1 MGLTV
6 TNLDSKESAFF
17 ARETEFVKSRTYD
30 AKTPALKGLSLVP
43 QATDLPE
50 GISEVTYRRYSE
62 AGEAKVI
69 ANYAKDFPRV
79 DVFGEEDT
87 VKVIVVVLAC
97 MCKNHVEVLAAFCY
111 DCRESYNFRT
121 GSYYYNKFEF
131 TIVLEMDIAIIK
143 FWSLFHCLITLLGR
157 RKCLVFLD

>member
-30 AKTPALKGLSLVP
+30 AKTPALKGLALVP

-69 ANYAKDFPRV
+69 ANYAKDFLV
-79 DVFGEEDT
+79 LMFS
-87 VKVIVVVLAC
+87 VKKIPLRSSTSVTATATTSRKSAKVHAPENASTRDALLLQ
-97 MCKNHVEVLAAFCY
+97 E
-111 DCRESYNFRT
+111 
-121 GSYYYNKFEF
+121 
-131 TIVLEMDIAIIK
+131 
-143 FWSLFHCLITLLGR
+143 TLS
-157 RKCLVFLD
+157 KAS